1 MSSGEARIFL
11 NAVVSASVYPAVLF
25 QFFFGFERSDCG
37 DQPYAKR
44 IVAVHTHFGWC
55 NVEIPGPYNR
65 LFGVEITD
73 IGVEM
78 DIPLFL
84 LI

>member
-25 QFFFGFERSDCG
+25 QFFFGFARSDYG
-37 DQPYAKR
+37 DQPCTKR
-44 IVAVHTHFGWC
+44 IVVVHTHFGCC
-55 NVEIPGPYNR
+55 NVEIPSPYNR
-65 LFGVEITD
+65 FFGVKVTN

-78 DIPLFL
+78 NIPLFL